1 VSRRA
6 RDPATGDRPEL
17 DGQPARKNPLM
28 RTRRFQQIDV
38 FTHVPYR
45 GNPLAVVLDGE
56 GLTTAEMQDFTNWTN
71 LSEATFLLP
80 PTPEGARAGADYR
93 VRIFCPGRE
102 LPFAG
107 HPTLGTCHAWLSTG
121 ATPKGEHIVQE
132 CGAGLIRIRRDSG
145 SSDKSGGSVVPR
157 LAFAAPPLKKSGPLD
172 ESDVNLIAKGLGIAR
187 SDILHHAWCDNGPNW
202 RAVMLASAAQVLAVK
217 PEAAILGKLDIGVVG
232 PRGKVGVVAP
242 HASSTPSIPDGIDF
256 EVRAFFPGV
265 SGLAEDPVTG
275 SLNAGIASWL
285 IGAGLAPPTYVARQG
300 TALGRDGRVY
310 VTTQGNDIWIG
321 GGAVT
326 CVSGSVALGRSGA

>member
-1 VSRRA
+1 MRSR
-6 RDPATGDRPEL
+6 
-17 DGQPARKNPLM
+17 PL
-28 RTRRFQQIDV
+28 QQIDV

-45 GNPLAVVLDGE
+45 GNPLAVVLDGD
-56 GLTTAEMQDFTNWTN
+56 GLSTEEMQHFTNWTN

-121 ATPKGEHIVQE
+121 AKPRGEHIVQE
-132 CGAGLIRIRRDSG
+132 CGVGLVRIRRDG
-145 SSDKSGGSVVPR
+145 PGVEHGENSGGAR
-157 LAFAAPPLKKSGPLD
+157 LSFAAPPLKKSGAL
-172 ESDVNLIAKGLGIAR
+172 EEADVSLIAKGLGVSR
-187 SDILHHAWCDNGPNW
+187 SDIIHHAWCDNGPNW
-202 RAVMLASAAQVLAVK
+202 RAVMLATAEQVLAVK
-217 PEAAILGKLDIGVVG
+217 PDPSILGKLDVGVVG
-232 PRGKVGVVAP
+232 PHGKVGLIAP
-242 HASSTPSIPDGIDF
+242 HAIPNTATNAIDF

-275 SLNAGIASWL
+275 SLNAGIAAWL
-285 IGAGLAPPTYVARQG
+285 IGAGLASTNYVARQG

-310 VTTQGNDIWIG
+310 VSKQGADIWIG
-321 GGAVT
+321 GGSVT
-326 CVSGSVALGRSGA
+326 CISGTVSL